1 MKLIY
6 IDYSVPYRP
15 CSFSSEALASPI
27 DQSVVGS
34 VFVVDPQTN
43 LLVDCLSQVLQS
55 PNSPRNS
62 VLLQYLQKTGHDT
75 SNHLSDDDLISLVR
89 SRYASTPSELQ
100 ELSDHLQSVVH
111 ALNSSD
117 VPSNSVGASST
128 EPDSLDDVSDESSN

>member
-1 MKLIY
+1 MKLIN
-6 IDYSVPYRP
+6 IDYSVPERP
-15 CSFSSEALASPI
+15 CSFSSEALSSPI

-34 VFVVDPQTN
+34 VFVVDPHTN

-62 VLLQYLQKTGHDT
+62 VLLQYLQKREHDT
-75 SNHLSDDDLISLVR
+75 PNHLSDDDLISLVR

-100 ELSDHLQSVVH
+100 DLSEHLQSVVR

-117 VPSNSVGASST
+117 VPSTPVGASSSG
-128 EPDSLDDVSDESSN
+128 PDSPDDVSDESSN